1 MHTETIDAQKTPP
14 NNMAYYGVIGFPIKH
29 SLSPYIHQQ
38 FAKQMGE
45 KLHYVAIEVKPE
57 EFLNQA
63 HEFLKQ
69 GSGLNV
75 TAPFKR
81 LALKL
86 AQKINPAAKKAE
98 ATNTLIKNK
107 EGLIIA
113 DNTDG
118 IGLVRDLKLNHHFNL
133 NNKQILILGA
143 GGAARGILSA
153 LMNEN
158 PAKIFITNRSFDKT
172 KNLAEHFKVNAL
184 TLSELTQHSFDLIL
198 HASTHLPELPTQFS
212 AQSAFCYDLNY
223 GERSI
228 PFKQWA
234 LTQGCVYSDG
244 LGMLVE
250 QAAEAFYLWRR
261 IRPETADVIAAC
273 R

>member
-1 MHTETIDAQKTPP
+1 MPKFIDEADSSSTALYAV
-14 NNMAYYGVIGFPIKH
+14 MGYPIKH

-38 FAKQMGE
+38 FEKQTGE
-45 KLHYVAIEVKPE
+45 RLHYIAIEAKPE
-57 EFLNQA
+57 KFLNQA
-63 HEFLKQ
+63 REFLKK
-69 GSGLNV
+69 GSGLNI
-75 TAPFKR
+75 TAPFKQ
-81 LALKL
+81 LALGL
-86 AQKINPAAKKAE
+86 AQKINPTAEKAE

-118 IGLVRDLKLNHHFNL
+118 VGLVRDLKINQHFNL

-153 LMNEN
+153 LINEN
-158 PAKIFITNRSFDKT
+158 PAKIFIANRNFDKA

-184 TLSELTQHSFDLIL
+184 MLTELTQHSFDLIL
-198 HASTHLPELPTQFS
+198 HASTHLPELPAQFS
-212 AQSAFCYDLNY
+212 AQTAFCYDLNY

-250 QAAEAFYLWRR
+250 QAAESFYLWRGV
-261 IRPETADVIAAC
+261 RPETADVIAAC